1 VGFVLVT
8 DAPASPPFSRRW
20 VLLFAA
26 AFGVAAL
33 VLPFVGP
40 FGLDFERVRARQ
52 DPDWSILVRLR
63 VSRTLLGLFAG
74 GALSLAGTLFQAMLR
89 DALAT
94 PYTLGISAG
103 ASLGAVVAIWLGWQ
117 QVMGLPAIWIAAFGG
132 AAMVLALV
140 VGAAVQQRRVSSFGL
155 LLSGLAANSVCS
167 AFIIVIYGFVSVS
180 KSFSIS
186 RWLIGS
192 VDSVDYTALVTFVI
206 VIGVAAVAVIRQARA
221 WNLMAVDPS
230 WAATRGARVTRLTL
244 SGYGAGSLLTAAT
257 VALTGPIGFVGLIVP
272 HLIRTR
278 IGADH
283 RVLMPCAFLGGGV
296 LLAACD
302 AIGRFIVAPSEIP
315 AGAVMAI
322 LGGPCLVWLLRQRAV
337 SS

>member
-8 DAPASPPFSRRW
+8 DAPASPPFSGRW

-26 AFGVAAL
+26 AFGIATL

-40 FGLDFERVRARQ
+40 FALDFERLRARQ
-52 DPDWSILVRLR
+52 EPDWSILVQLR

-117 QVMGLPAIWIAAFGG
+117 QVVGLPAIWLSALAG
-132 AAMVLALV
+132 AAVVLALV
-140 VGAAVQQRRVSSFGL
+140 VGAALQQRRVSSFGL

-167 AFIIVIYGFVSVS
+167 ALIIVIYGLVSVT

-192 VDSVDYTALVTFVI
+192 VDSVDYAALATFLLV
-206 VIGVAAVAVIRQARA
+206 VGVAAVVVIRQAKA

-230 WAATRGARVTRLTL
+230 WAATRGAQVTRLTL
-244 SGYGAGSLLTAAT
+244 SGYAAGSLLTAAS

-296 LLAACD
+296 LLATCD
-302 AIGRFIVAPSEIP
+302 AIGRFVAAPSEIP

-322 LGGPCLVWLLRQRAV
+322 LGGPYLVWLLRQRGV
-337 SS
+337 S